1 MSTCREGLR
10 TPPCLPAA
18 RQHPGALPGDR
29 LRQPRADHL
38 VQDRQRSVRDGRQWI
53 LRQAIRT
60 QRCGQERHRVH
71 PVSAQ
76 AWRVPEAWA
85 RNEADVCDR
94 SPGPCRVVSAGMA
107 PRCNTVQLRED
118 GDEGWAVGLGPECVA
133 DAFDVPADVFAFD
146 DPWVGAEPSGRVEPV
161 GEPADCLG
169 PAAFS
174 VLRGESRPVGR
185 WWHERC

>member
-1 MSTCREGLR
+1 MRRGLLHSGSR
-10 TPPCLPAA
+10 LCGGEPAA
-18 RQHPGALPGDR
+18 GGTHSR
-29 LRQPRADHL
+29 
-38 VQDRQRSVRDGRQWI
+38 V
-53 LRQAIRT
+53 
-60 QRCGQERHRVH
+60 CGSRKGG
-71 PVSAQ
+71 
-76 AWRVPEAWA
+76 
-85 RNEADVCDR
+85 
-94 SPGPCRVVSAGMA
+94 SP
-107 PRCNTVQLRED
+107 NTVQLRED

>member
-1 MSTCREGLR
+1 MASS
-10 TPPCLPAA
+10 AA
-18 RQHPGALPGDR
+18 RYPLVVASSSSLNPCWPNGRTVGQLPGIET
-29 LRQPRADHL
+29 P
-38 VQDRQRSVRDGRQWI
+38 
-53 LRQAIRT
+53 
-60 QRCGQERHRVH
+60 
-71 PVSAQ
+71 
-76 AWRVPEAWA
+76 
-85 RNEADVCDR
+85 
-94 SPGPCRVVSAGMA
+94 SP
-107 PRCNTVQLRED
+107 NTVQLRED

-133 DAFDVPADVFAFD
+133 GAFDVPADVFAFD

>member
-1 MSTCREGLR
+1 MSGRLQR
-10 TPPCLPAA
+10 TN
-18 RQHPGALPGDR
+18 RRTNSRTGY
-29 LRQPRADHL
+29 
-38 VQDRQRSVRDGRQWI
+38 RSRRWDTRRGRSI
-53 LRQAIRT
+53 LR
-60 QRCGQERHRVH
+60 
-71 PVSAQ
+71 S
-76 AWRVPEAWA
+76 
-85 RNEADVCDR
+85 RNSGRAP
-94 SPGPCRVVSAGMA
+94 SP
-107 PRCNTVQLRED
+107 NTVQLRED
-118 GDEGWAVGLGPECVA
+118 GDEGWTVGLGPECVA

>member
-1 MSTCREGLR
+1 MTTQDDSCEYDPCGSSSPPLKCTPGMRTATEGGASPSVLR
-10 TPPCLPAA
+10 PGGHPSACPLARRSQRRCLG
-18 RQHPGALPGDR
+18 H
-29 LRQPRADHL
+29 
-38 VQDRQRSVRDGRQWI
+38 QW
-53 LRQAIRT
+53 
-60 QRCGQERHRVH
+60 
-71 PVSAQ
+71 
-76 AWRVPEAWA
+76 
-85 RNEADVCDR
+85 
-94 SPGPCRVVSAGMA
+94 